1 MPSLALPAVDVAHAT
16 SPFFAPPAPD
26 ARRAGEG
33 GTMGAPSRG
42 PR

>member
-1 MPSLALPAVDVAHAT
+1 MPSLALHAVDVAHAT
-16 SPFFAPPAPD
+16 SPFFAPRALD

-33 GTMGAPSRG
+33 GAMSAPSRG